1 MSTLNHII
9 TLNIIA
15 YRENITQILILR
27 IMDNLNKQADET
39 LLRLYMEGNSNAF
52 DVLLK
57 RYESK
62 VFTYLLYYVHNQEV
76 AEDLFQDVFVRIITT
91 LRNRKYTENGKFA
104 SWVMRIAHNLV
115 IDYFRQDRGDNFI
128 SNDETDYD
136 LFVGDSQGLED
147 SIEQQMIDRQTLK
160 EISDLV
166 SLLPDN
172 QREVV
177 LMRFYQDLSFKEI
190 AEITGVSINTALG
203 RMRYAIINLRKL
215 VLEYNIS
222 LAC

>member
-1 MSTLNHII
+1 
-9 TLNIIA
+9 
-15 YRENITQILILR
+15 
-27 IMDNLNKQADET
+27 MDNLNKQADEV

-76 AEDLFQDVFVRIITT
+76 AEDLFQDVFVRIIIT
-91 LRNRKYTENGKFA
+91 LRNKKYTENGKFA

-215 VLEYNIS
+215 VSEYNIS